1 MDTTDAAWAWRK
13 AQRSENG
20 HCVEVAP
27 LTDGVA
33 VRDSKRPE
41 DPYLMFSRADWT
53 SFLSALRTERIH
65 H

>member
-1 MDTTDAAWAWRK
+1 M
-13 AQRSENG
+13 NG
-20 HCVEVAP
+20 ECVEVAP
-27 LTDGVA
+27 LPDGVA